1 MTREAMILY
10 DAYPLA
16 TKNKFA
22 DLQAVRGLTDGSLL
36 YARTSGQYGEIGTPR
51 QKSKSSLNSRRLLG
65 RAEADIETACLPN
78 RLQELLLRQY
88 YVGLPRWW

>member
-36 YARTSGQYGEIGTPR
+36 YARTSVQYGEIGNTPSKV
-51 QKSKSSLNSRRLLG
+51 QKL
-65 RAEADIETACLPN
+65 T
-78 RLQELLLRQY
+78 
-88 YVGLPRWW
+88 